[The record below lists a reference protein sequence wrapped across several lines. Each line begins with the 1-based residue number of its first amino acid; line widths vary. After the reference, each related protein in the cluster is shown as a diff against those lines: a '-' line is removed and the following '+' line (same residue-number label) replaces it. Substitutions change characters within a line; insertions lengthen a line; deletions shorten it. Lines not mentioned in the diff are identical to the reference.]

1 VPIFGPVLRHA
12 LVAGGLLGAF
22 GSVLG
27 AHVAAQDNASPP
39 NFSTSSSVGWVSYGP
54 VFIAPTSGPGPVVN
68 DAAHPF
74 IPNAIAA
81 ATGAQPTFPVAD
93 LTSPILQPWAREE
106 LRKRNELILSGK
118 PGYTRWAGCWPI
130 GVPGFVLHA
139 VQPTYF
145 IQTAKQVVMVSQE
158 DFETRHIYLNVPHS
172 ANVKPSWQGESIGH
186 YEGDTL
192 VVDTIGMND
201 QTWVDNF
208 RTPHTD
214 KLHVVERFRLVDNG
228 MTLQV
233 DVRVD
238 DPGAFTAPWAAIQRF
253 RRVEPGPMFE
263 ASCAENSTN
272 HFNQDLEPIPEAKRL
287 DF

>member
-1 VPIFGPVLRHA
+1 
-12 LVAGGLLGAF
+12 LVVAFVSFACAFDAHGAEI
-22 GSVLG
+22 
-27 AHVAAQDNASPP
+27 P
-39 NFSTSSSVGWVSYGP
+39 NFSPSPVAGWVSLGP
-54 VFIAPTSGPGPVVN
+54 VFIQPASGPGPVVN
-68 DAAHPF
+68 DPAHPF
-74 IPNAIAA
+74 VPNAVAI

-106 LRKRNELILSGK
+106 LRKRNEFILSGK

-145 IQTAKQVVMVSQE
+145 IQTAKEVVMVSQE
-158 DFETRHIYLNVPHS
+158 DLETRRIYLNVPHS
-172 ANVKPSWQGESIGH
+172 KTLTPSWQGESVGH

-208 RTPHTD
+208 RTPHSNQ
-214 KLHVVERFRLVDNG
+214 LRVVERFRLIDNG

-233 DVRVD
+233 DVHVD
-238 DPGAFTAPWAAIQRF
+238 DPGAFTTPWNATQRF
-253 RRVEPGPMFE
+253 RRVEQGPMFE
-263 ASCAENSTN
+263 ASCAENNTN
-272 HFNQDLEPIPEAKRL
+272 YFDQDVDPIPQDDSP